1 MTKKVRKY
9 TFRVLISNQRICLK
23 MGNIFCFLCCP
34 PRHKIYLDFLTL
46 IFMEFLAIV
55 REG

>member
-9 TFRVLISNQRICLK
+9 TFRVVISNQRICLK

-34 PRHKIYLDFLTL
+34 PRHKTYLDFLTL